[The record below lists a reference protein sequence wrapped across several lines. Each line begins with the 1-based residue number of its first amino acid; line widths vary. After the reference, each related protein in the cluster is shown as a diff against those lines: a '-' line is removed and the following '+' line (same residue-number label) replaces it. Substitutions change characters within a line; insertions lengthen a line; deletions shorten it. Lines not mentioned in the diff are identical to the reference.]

1 MYDNTWAYDLG
12 KQIYSVIR
20 VNVKQ
25 RLSSLYNNLN
35 ITNKSKSVG
44 TPQFPTIYIHELP
57 GTEVGQDL
65 EGTSINGIMITFQ
78 VEVTTNEDEAEIRK
92 IMGVVADEFKRM
104 HFQTVSLLDID
115 DSGEVIRGIAR
126 FRRIKGNAEPL
137 Y

>member
-1 MYDNTWAYDLG
+1 MDDNTWAYDLG
-12 KQIYSVIR
+12 AQIYSVIR
-20 VNVKQ
+20 VNVQQ

-44 TPQFPTIYIHELP
+44 TPHFPTIYIHELP

>member
-1 MYDNTWAYDLG
+1 MADNTWAYDLG
-12 KQIYSVIR
+12 AQIYSVVR
-20 VNVKQ
+20 VNVQQ

-78 VEVTTNEDEAEIRK
+78 VEVTTNEDVAEASEWKSIN
-92 IMGVVADEFKRM
+92 
-104 HFQTVSLLDID
+104 D
-115 DSGEVIRGIAR
+115 DNP
-126 FRRIKGNAEPL
+126 FL
-137 Y
+137 

>member
-1 MYDNTWAYDLG
+1 M
-12 KQIYSVIR
+12 
-20 VNVKQ
+20 
-25 RLSSLYNNLN
+25 N

-65 EGTSINGIMITFQ
+65 EGTSINGVMITFQ
-78 VEVTTNEDEAEIRK
+78 VDVTTNEDEAEIRK
-92 IMGVVADEFKRM
+92 IMGVVADEFKKM

-115 DSGEVIRGIAR
+115 DSGDVIRGIAR
-126 FRRIKGNAEPL
+126 FRRIKGNAESL

>member
-12 KQIYSVIR
+12 KQIYSLIR
-20 VNVKQ
+20 VNVQQ

-44 TPQFPTIYIHELP
+44 TPQLPTIYIHELP
-57 GTEVGQDL
+57 GAEVGQDL
-65 EGTSINGIMITFQ
+65 EGTSINGVMITFQ
-78 VEVTTNEDEAEIRK
+78 ADVTTNEDEAEIRK
-92 IMGVVADEFKRM
+92 IMGVVADEFKKM

-115 DSGEVIRGIAR
+115 DSGDVIRGIAR
-126 FRRIKGNAEPL
+126 FRRIKGNAESL

>member
-20 VNVKQ
+20 ANVQQ
-25 RLSSLYNNLN
+25 RLLSLYNNLN
-35 ITNKSKSVG
+35 ITNKSKSVV

-65 EGTSINGIMITFQ
+65 EGTSINGVMITFQ
-78 VEVTTNEDEAEIRK
+78 VDVTTNEDEAEIRK
-92 IMGVVADEFKRM
+92 IMGVVADEFKKM

-126 FRRIKGNAEPL
+126 FRRIKGNEEPI

>member
-1 MYDNTWAYDLG
+1 MAENTWAYDLG
-12 KQIYSVIR
+12 AQIYSVIR
-20 VNVKQ
+20 VNVQQ

-57 GTEVGQDL
+57 GAEVGQDL
-65 EGTSINGIMITFQ
+65 ECISINGVLVSFQ
-78 VEVTTNEDEAEIRK
+78 VDVTTNTDEAEIRK
-92 IMGVVADEFKRM
+92 IMGVVADEFKKM

-126 FRRIKGNAEPL
+126 FRRIKDKNGSL